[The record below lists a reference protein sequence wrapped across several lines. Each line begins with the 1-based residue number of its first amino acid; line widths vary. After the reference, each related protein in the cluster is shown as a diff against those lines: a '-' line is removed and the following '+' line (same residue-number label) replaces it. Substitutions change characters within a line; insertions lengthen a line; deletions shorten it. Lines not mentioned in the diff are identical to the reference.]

1 METSNKQREKS
12 LVERLL
18 EGEEVVCRHCGKG
31 IYRPLHP
38 EAKINHA
45 FVCDYCG
52 SRFHWDPKVEV
63 K

>member
-1 METSNKQREKS
+1 MGTSNKQREKS

-18 EGEEVVCRHCGKG
+18 DGEEVVCRRCGKG